1 MSFDLGGIV
10 GGLVKQVLPMAIEA
24 VFPEAALVPGLT
36 NMISDMVGDQLGKA
50 IDGAMQQSGSP
61 AFQIKDVLNMLKQA
75 AQGAHQPCDPG
86 FGDDIKKQFGG
97 IAQGMVDNLIKD
109 FTDALQNYKND
120 AKNCEH
126 GGKGGKGGSAGGA
139 GGAGSSGPV
148 TFRDLAAALGQLEQ
162 DEAKRVK
169 DKVQAASDA
178 LGQADQA
185 GTGKDGAVTQGDNDK
200 NAQNK
205 QDQFKA
211 MEESKA
217 EAQIFQ
223 TLSSAISEVM
233 KNFGGALQTAARGG

>member
-10 GGLVKQVLPMAIEA
+10 GGLVKQVLPLAIEA

-61 AFQIKDVLNMLKQA
+61 PFQIKDALNLLKQA
-75 AQGAHQPCDPG
+75 VQQTHQPCDQ
-86 FGDDIKKQFGG
+86 DSCDQIKNKFGG
-97 IAQGMVDNLIKD
+97 MAQGMVDNLIKD
-109 FTDALQNYKND
+109 FMDALHNYKND
-120 AKNCEH
+120 PKNCEH
-126 GGKGGKGGSAGGA
+126 GGKGGKGGAGGA
-139 GGAGSSGPV
+139 GNSGPV
-148 TFRDLAAALGQLEQ
+148 TLRDLAAALGQLEQ

-223 TLSSAISEVM
+223 ALSSAISEVM
-233 KNFGGALQTAARGG
+233 KNFGGALGTAARGG

>member
-1 MSFDLGGIV
+1 MSFLDGI
-10 GGLVKQVLPMAIEA
+10 GGLVKSVLPELVHMGLDA
-24 VFPEAALVPGLT
+24 VCPEMELIPGLT
-36 NMISDMVGDQLGKA
+36 DMVSNMVADQLGKA

-75 AQGAHQPCDPG
+75 AQDTQQPCDPG
-86 FGDDIKKQFGG
+86 WGDHIKDKFGG
-97 IAQGMVDNLIKD
+97 IAQNMVDNLIKD
-109 FTDALQNYKND
+109 FTDALKNYKND
-120 AKNCEH
+120 SKNCEH
-126 GGKGGKGGSAGGA
+126 GGKGGKGGSAGA
-139 GGAGSSGPV
+139 GDSGPV

>member
-1 MSFDLGGIV
+1 MSFDLGSIV
-10 GGLVKQVLPMAIEA
+10 GGLAKAVLPAVIDS
-24 VFPEAALVPGLT
+24 VFPEAMLVPGLT
-36 NMISDMVGDQLGKA
+36 NMISDMIGDQLGKA

-61 AFQIKDVLNMLKQA
+61 GFQIKDVLDMLKQA
-75 AQGAHQPCDPG
+75 VQGAHQPCDPG
-86 FGDDIKKQFGG
+86 CGDEIKHQFGG
-97 IAQGMVDNLIKD
+97 IAQNMVDDLIKD
-109 FTDALQNYKND
+109 FTDALKNYKND
-120 AKNCEH
+120 SKNCDH

-139 GGAGSSGPV
+139 GNSGPV